1 MYMAGYI
8 NINAWVHE
16 KKKKDSYPLAEVS
29 NGFPAIINKRHQ
41 KH

>member
-16 KKKKDSYPLAEVS
+16 KKKNSYPIAEVS
-29 NGFPAIINKRHQ
+29 NGFPAIINKRQQ